1 MSGANMF
8 LMYAASAS
16 NVTISPRMGPDHQ
29 QPSFNADAQ
38 ISVLEGTGIT
48 GSGQMIANIRCDTC
62 LSWSGGSMDPTDSSS
77 SWIWAIKSGDALD
90 STSTSANLQQ
100 HDTFNTFSLDLT
112 KGTGG
117 SSSNP
122 FVAQQPVSSAAA
134 APTSAAT
141 TAGAP
146 AATAS
151 TQTQGSTPT
160 TASAAYP
167 SGYPSG
173 TTPSVSQPT
182 VVSGGSSSGSSS
194 SNSVTTIYDTT
205 RGAHAAIMSA
215 VFLVLFPL
223 FALTLYLP
231 TSKRVR
237 FIHAPLQVFAI
248 VLMIVGL
255 ALGVKLAKS
264 VNELDAYHQ
273 VIGYILVAVM
283 LGAQPAL
290 GIYQHLYYHRSGG
303 HSALGTVHKWLGRS
317 AILVGVVNGGLGFR
331 QSGGPGSAYVPN
343 YAVVVYS
350 VIAVVVFL
358 IYVIVAVT
366 SKWRASRNAPEDE
379 KMGGNAGYE
388 MHPSSGRD
396 ERPYIS
402 SPQHYPA
409 PPQNYSRQAYR

>member
-1 MSGANMF
+1 MSGANML
-8 LMYAASAS
+8 LMYAASSS
-16 NVTISPRMGPDHQ
+16 NVTVSPRMGPDQQ
-29 QPSFNADAQ
+29 QPSFNSAAQ
-38 ISVLEGTGIT
+38 VTVLDGTGIT

-77 SWIWAIKSGDALD
+77 SWIWAIKSGDAID
-90 STSTSANLQQ
+90 SASTSANLQQ
-100 HDTFNTFSLDLT
+100 HDTFGNFNLDLT

-117 SSSNP
+117 DSSNP
-122 FVAQQPVSSAAA
+122 FVAAAPSSSAANA
-134 APTSAAT
+134 APTSAAAT
-141 TAGAP
+141 SGAP
-146 AATAS
+146 AATA
-151 TQTQGSTPT
+151 TPTTQGSTPT

-167 SGYPSG
+167 SG
-173 TTPSVSQPT
+173 TTPTVSEPT
-182 VVSGGSSSGSSS
+182 TVSGGSSSSSS
-194 SNSVTTIYDTT
+194 SSSVTTIYNTT

-237 FIHAPLQVFAI
+237 FIHAPLQVFTI

-255 ALGVKLAKS
+255 ALGVKLGKTL
-264 VNELDAYHQ
+264 NELDKYHQ

-283 LGAQPAL
+283 LGAMPAL

-303 HSALGTVHKWLGRS
+303 HSPLGTVHKWLGRS
-317 AILVGVVNGGLGFR
+317 AILVGVVNGGLGFK
-331 QSGGPGSAYVPN
+331 QAGGPGSVYVPN

-350 VIAVVVFL
+350 IVAVVVFL
-358 IYVIVAVT
+358 IYVIVALT

-379 KMGGNAGYE
+379 KLSGNAGYE
-388 MHPSSGRD
+388 MHPSTGRD